1 MNRERERLP
10 SERESRTHQFT
21 IGDCKGYITA
31 GLYEDGRVGEIF
43 VKVDKQGSTVSGFA
57 DAWAISVSWLL
68 QLGVP
73 LEDVCKKYKAS
84 RFEPSGVTNNKN
96 IRFATSIID
105 YMVRWLEGRFVDTQM
120 FSEEQHP

>member
-10 SERESRTHQFT
+10 SERESITHQFK

-31 GLYEDGRVGEIF
+31 GLYEDGRAGEIF

-73 LEDVCKKYKAS
+73 LEDICKKYKTS
-84 RFEPSGVTNNKN
+84 RFEPAGLTSNQN

-105 YMVRWLEGRFVDTQM
+105 YMVRWLEGRFVDPQM
-120 FSEEQHP
+120 FSEEKNP